1 MRQPKCSIFLIE
13 LAISGALRLH
23 KASQQAGRKRE
34 AAELGPDRTRINF
47 RFLRRRPRGRRLK
60 ALSEATRVPQAA
72 YLREAL
78 DDLQKKYA
86 AAIKKA
92 K

>member
-1 MRQPKCSIFLIE
+1 
-13 LAISGALRLH
+13 
-23 KASQQAGRKRE
+23 
-34 AAELGPDRTRINF
+34 
-47 RFLRRRPRGRRLK
+47 LK

-86 AAIKKA
+86 AAIKNA